1 MPLIVKELSYTYNIG
16 LPTEHP
22 ALRGVSF
29 EAQAGEIVSVLGHT
43 GSGKSTLAQH
53 LNALMIP
60 QKGTVVVDGVN
71 TAEAPREVRRK
82 VGLVFQYPEEQIF
95 AETVAD
101 EIAFAPRNWGAGED
115 EIKEIIPEA
124 IRAVGLD
131 EKILAASPYNISGGQ
146 KRRVAI
152 ASVIAARPAYLVL
165 DEPTAG
171 LDGRA
176 SLELIKTLKDFAQKG
191 MGIVH
196 ITHDIEL
203 ALDISVKILVLE
215 DGRALSWAAPAET
228 AALICA
234 EKIKGLAMPEILELA
249 KRLKEAGK
257 IEALTWSPDRL
268 ADELVS
274 AAGIRGSRR
283 H

>member
-60 QKGTVVVDGVN
+60 QKGTVAVDGVN

-95 AETVAD
+95 AETVAE
-101 EIAFAPRNWGAGED
+101 EIAFAPRNWGIGAE
-115 EIKEIIPEA
+115 EIKEIIPKA
-124 IRAVGLD
+124 VKAVGLD
-131 EKILAASPYNISGGQ
+131 EKILSASPYNISGGQ

-152 ASVIAARPAYLVL
+152 ASVIAAAPSYLVL

-176 SLELIKTLKDFAQKG
+176 SLELIETLRNFAKEG
-191 MGIVH
+191 MGIIH

-203 ALDISVKILVLE
+203 ALELSAKILVLE
-215 DGRALSWAAPAET
+215 EGRALSWGSPCET
-228 AALICA
+228 AALIC
-234 EKIKGLAMPEILELA
+234 EKNIKGLAVPEVLALA
-249 KRLKEAGK
+249 KRLKAVGK
-257 IEALTWSPDRL
+257 IESLAWSPDELVKRL
-268 ADELVS
+268 AP
-274 AAGIRGSRR
+274 AA
-283 H
+283 

>member
-60 QKGTVVVDGVN
+60 QKGTVAVDGVN

-152 ASVIAARPAYLVL
+152 ASVIAARI
-165 DEPTAG
+165 D
-171 LDGRA
+171 
-176 SLELIKTLKDFAQKG
+176 KDSQRFCPKG
-191 MGIVH
+191 NG
-196 ITHDIEL
+196 
-203 ALDISVKILVLE
+203 
-215 DGRALSWAAPAET
+215 
-228 AALICA
+228 
-234 EKIKGLAMPEILELA
+234 
-249 KRLKEAGK
+249 
-257 IEALTWSPDRL
+257 DRP
-268 ADELVS
+268 
-274 AAGIRGSRR
+274 
-283 H
+283 HYP

>member
-1 MPLIVKELSYTYNIG
+1 M
-16 LPTEHP
+16 
-22 ALRGVSF
+22 A
-29 EAQAGEIVSVLGHT
+29 
-43 GSGKSTLAQH
+43 
-53 LNALMIP
+53 
-60 QKGTVVVDGVN
+60 VDGVN